1 MPAACLHCRPLLRL
15 RFLQCANVKPSHSH
29 QSSSKRHKPR
39 LVSRNPRFRDFSAHL
54 ERPLP
59 VTIDRNNL
67 THVYLAFYK
76 RNADPARRVVWC
88 SGGHCPDFERCEEEH
103 DQYAVKEGMEACWE
117 PGMVDDDPSEPL
129 PPL

>member
-1 MPAACLHCRPLLRL
+1 MAAGI
-15 RFLQCANVKPSHSH
+15 HSL
-29 QSSSKRHKPR
+29 SSSRRHRPR

-59 VTIDRNNL
+59 ATIDRNNL

-88 SGGHCPDFERCEEEH
+88 SGGHCPDFERCEEDH
-103 DQYAVKEGMEACWE
+103 DQYAVKEGME
-117 PGMVDDDPSEPL
+117 VPSPL
-129 PPL
+129 PSSASASLAFVFLPPPPSIHCPA